1 MHDRRTF
8 LSLSAAAAAS
18 VPLAGCGTLDK
29 DGYDR
34 AAARIRA
41 PLPETPGFASLVR
54 FATLAP
60 NGHNTQP
67 WTFSDHGT
75 GVGIHPDVS
84 RRTPVVDPDDHH
96 LFVSLGC
103 AAENLMIA
111 AGANGRPAAMAF
123 DPVGEGR
130 IAIDLGRG
138 PPRADALF
146 RAIPAR
152 QSTRSVYDGRAVSPA
167 ELNALASVAQI
178 DGVRLVMFTDP
189 RQRESVLDF
198 VIRANTLQVGDPAFV
213 KELRQWVRFNPEQ
226 AVTTGDGLYS
236 GCTGH
241 PAMPSWIGER
251 AFGLAFT
258 KDGENATLTKRI
270 RSSAGI
276 AVFTGDKEDKDHWVR
291 VGRSFQRFALM
302 ATALGLR
309 HALINQPVESPLVRA
324 EFSRWLGI
332 GAARPDLCVRFG
344 HGPTMPMSMRR
355 PVADVVRAA

>member
-1 MHDRRTF
+1 MVAGGQRLAEKVQSIGYHRAETQDNAGHGQ
-8 LSLSAAAAAS
+8 AAAVVNLHAIT
-18 VPLAGCGTLDK
+18 PH
-29 DGYDR
+29 
-34 AAARIRA
+34 IR
-41 PLPETPGFASLVR
+41 
-54 FATLAP
+54 
-60 NGHNTQP
+60 
-67 WTFSDHGT
+67 
-75 GVGIHPDVS
+75 VS
-84 RRTPVVDPDDHH
+84 
-96 LFVSLGC
+96 
-103 AAENLMIA
+103 
-111 AGANGRPAAMAF
+111 
-123 DPVGEGR
+123 
-130 IAIDLGRG
+130 
-138 PPRADALF
+138 
-146 RAIPAR
+146 
-152 QSTRSVYDGRAVSPA
+152 Q
-167 ELNALASVAQI
+167 
-178 DGVRLVMFTDP
+178 
-189 RQRESVLDF
+189 
-198 VIRANTLQVGDPAFV
+198 QVGDPAFV

-258 KDGENATLTKRI
+258 KDGENATLTKQI